1 MSTENILDLSKDGG
15 VTKKTT
21 KEGTGKKP
29 SPLSKVKVHY
39 VGHTSK
45 GIVFDSSRDRNEP
58 FEFVVGKGEVIKGW
72 DLGIPTMKIG
82 EMAVL
87 TIKPEYGYGSQSM
100 GEKLPANSTLVFE
113 VELISFDDS
122 KDWRYNNDQS
132 LELKDKGNQEF
143 QKNSYSKATSQYQ
156 KSLQLINEI
165 PIEQLEEEEEK
176 TKLIDLKKTLHL
188 NLAMTLIMKKY
199 DQQALDHCD
208 QALKI
213 EPNNVKGLYRKAIC
227 QGNLIKYDDAIKTL
241 QAGLKFHPENEAML
255 EKLQFYKKKRDA
267 YNKKHQNNTKKKNNN
282 RRKNNNQRKNINKK
296 KNNNKRNN
304 KKKKK

>member
-1 MSTENILDLSKDGG
+1 MSTENILDISKDGG
-15 VTKKTT
+15 ITKKII

-29 SPLSKVKVHY
+29 SPFSKVRVHY

-45 GIVFDSSRDRNEP
+45 GVKFDSSRDRNEP
-58 FEFVVGKGEVIKGW
+58 FEFVVGKGQVIKGW
-72 DLGIPTMKIG
+72 DRGIPTMKIG

-87 TIKPEYGYGSQSM
+87 TIKPEYGYGNQSM
-100 GEKLPANSTLVFE
+100 GEKIPANSTLVFE
-113 VELISFDDS
+113 VELISIDDS
-122 KDWRYNNDQS
+122 KDWRS
-132 LELKDKGNQEF
+132 LKEKSVVLKDNGNQEF
-143 QKNSYSKATSQYQ
+143 QKNSYSKATTQYQ
-156 KSLQLINEI
+156 NSLQLINNI
-165 PIEQLEEEEEK
+165 PIELLEEEDKNEVNG
-176 TKLIDLKKTLHL
+176 LKKTLHL
-188 NLAMTLIMKKY
+188 NIAMTLIM
-199 DQQALDHCD
+199 QNEESQALDHCD

-255 EKLQFYKKKRDA
+255 EKLKFYKKKRDA

-282 RRKNNNQRKNINKK
+282 RRKNNNQRKNINQR
-296 KNNNKRNN
+296 KNNNKRKKN